1 MYWNCFVASSSER
14 LDLAMQVRLD
24 NMHEQIAS
32 FGVGGSAVAACH
44 VEVVGQ
50 AWGLLLGV

>member
-1 MYWNCFVASSSER
+1 MASSSER

-24 NMHEQIAS
+24 NMHEQTAS
-32 FGVGGSAVAACH
+32 FGEGGSAVAACQ

>member
-1 MYWNCFVASSSER
+1 MYWNCFVASSSET

-44 VEVVGQ
+44 VEGVGQ